1 MKAYKKTL
9 REVNDTFIQDL
20 FKGDNPRAFE
30 LRKALQHD
38 NVAFYSYHDDN
49 DNEID
54 LAFLYKDTL
63 WVNISGFQIPDD
75 VALLFN
81 YFG

>member
-1 MKAYKKTL
+1 MKTYKKTL

-20 FKGDNPRAFE
+20 FKGDNSRAFE
-30 LRKALQHD
+30 LRKALQD
-38 NVAFYSYHDDN
+38 RNVDFYSYHDDN

-63 WVNISGFQIPDD
+63 WVNISAFDIPDD
-75 VALLFN
+75 VELNFV